1 MSHSIPQSI
10 PPHLPS
16 AEWLATL
23 NPVQRQAVQMPAEHC
38 LIIAGAGSG
47 KTKVLTS
54 RVAYLI
60 ERGMARPPEILAVT
74 FTNKAAREML
84 ERLGQLGVP
93 TRGMWI
99 GTFHGLCNRF
109 LRQFHQAAQL
119 PATFQILDV
128 DDSKQLIK
136 RLYKA
141 KGWSEERLPI
151 KEAYNF
157 IASKKEEGLRPH
169 TLGSRPIARPDS
181 KDLLLRE
188 VFTCYEKQLKAEGSV
203 DFPELMLKTVEI
215 LQEID
220 DARSWFQERFLHV
233 LIDEFQDT
241 NKLQYRWLKLITGMI
256 NPVFAVGDGDQ
267 SVYGFRGANVA
278 NIDAFID
285 EFGLS
290 ATQLVRLEQNYRSRG
305 TILEAANALIKNN
318 RQRLDKNLWTDKDA
332 GRSIHIKRALDGEE
346 EADFVAQEAKRL
358 GEEGVNYKEIAMLY
372 RTNAQSRALE
382 HALFRAGLPYRVYGG
397 LRFFERAEIK
407 NAMAYLRLAANT
419 MDDTALLRVVNF
431 PARGIGAKTI
441 ERLLSL
447 ADEDASSLWDAI
459 VKHGPREGAKLRMA
473 LDAFVSTVGN
483 LSELSEQVAL
493 PKLIETMLDATGLL
507 EAYKGDENAQ
517 DRVENLKELVTA
529 AQSFAL
535 DPVAPD
541 ASLESFLAHAALEAG
556 EHGAQEGDSAVQLM
570 TVHASK
576 GLEFDHVFIAGM
588 EEGIFPHVNS
598 LQSEDA
604 VEEERRLMYVAITRA
619 RLELTVCQAVER
631 SLFGKTEANP
641 SSRFIT
647 ELPQKLLL
655 ELDKRSGARERAS
668 RFEQAY
674 GSRRAG
680 GSMSM
685 SPSTKK
691 PNRVK
696 DYDSGS
702 GSSEIARKIAADPK
716 DHLAEGK
723 RVRHA
728 KFGVGVIK
736 ARSGSGE
743 DLSVEVDFGAQGRRQ
758 FLVRYAKLDPA

>member
-1 MSHSIPQSI
+1 MSHFDPLSAPQ
-10 PPHLPS
+10 PVPS
-16 AEWLATL
+16 AEWLGGL
-23 NPVQRQAVQMPAEHC
+23 NPVQRKAVQMPAEHC

-84 ERLGQLGVP
+84 ERLGHLGVP
-93 TRGMWI
+93 TRGMWV

-109 LRQFHQAAQL
+109 LRQFHQAAEL

-136 RLYKA
+136 RLYKS

-157 IASKKEEGLRPH
+157 ISSKKEEGLRPH
-169 TLGSRPIARPDS
+169 TLGSRPLSRQDS
-181 KDLLLRE
+181 KKDELLRE
-188 VFTCYEKQLKAEGSV
+188 VFACYEKQLKAEGSV

-220 DARSWFQERFLHV
+220 DARGWFQERFKHV

-241 NKLQYRWLKLITGMI
+241 NKLQFRWLKLITDKV

-290 ATQLVRLEQNYRSRG
+290 AEQLVRLEQNYRSRG
-305 TILEAANALIKNN
+305 TILQAANALIKNN
-318 RQRLDKNLWTDKDA
+318 RHRLDKNLWTDKAA
-332 GRSIHIKRALDGEE
+332 GRAIHVKRALDGEE
-346 EADFVAQEAKRL
+346 EANFAAQEAKRL

-407 NAMAYLRLAANT
+407 NAMAYLRLAANSL
-419 MDDTALLRVVNF
+419 DDTALLRVVNF

-459 VKHGPREGAKLRMA
+459 VKHGSKEGPKLRAA
-473 LDAFVSTVGN
+473 LEAFVSTVGD
-483 LSELSEQVAL
+483 LAELSGQVAL

-507 EAYKGDENAQ
+507 EAYKEDENAQ

-588 EEGIFPHVNS
+588 EEGIFPHMNS
-598 LQSEDA
+598 LQSEEA

-619 RLELTVCQAVER
+619 RLELTLCQAVER
-631 SLFGKTEANP
+631 SLFGKIETNP
-641 SSRFIT
+641 SSRFLT
-647 ELPQKLLL
+647 ELPQALLL
-655 ELDKRSGARERAS
+655 ELDKRVGGRERAG

-674 GSRRAG
+674 GGRRASG
-680 GSMSM
+680 GGAR
-685 SPSTKK
+685 STSRA
-691 PNRVK
+691 P
-696 DYDSGS
+696 DHDSGR
-702 GSSEIARKIAADPK
+702 GSSEIARRISADTK
-716 DHLAEGK
+716 DHLSEGK

-728 KFGVGVIK
+728 KFGVGVVK